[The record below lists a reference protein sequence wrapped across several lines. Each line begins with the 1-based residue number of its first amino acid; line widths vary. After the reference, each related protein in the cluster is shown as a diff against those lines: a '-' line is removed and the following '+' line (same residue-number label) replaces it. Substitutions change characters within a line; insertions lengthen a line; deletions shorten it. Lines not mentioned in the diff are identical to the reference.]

1 MTETYLFKQSS
12 NMFKDT
18 FWQVM
23 GMWSRVTEAALAR
36 TEGFVETY
44 LDADRQGVT
53 EEDVED
59 YDENPEGFGTPEDEI
74 PAEEPP
80 L

>member
-23 GMWSRVTEAALAR
+23 GMWSRVTEAAWAR
-36 TEGFVETY
+36 TEGFVDTY
-44 LDADRQGVT
+44 L
-53 EEDVED
+53 
-59 YDENPEGFGTPEDEI
+59 
-74 PAEEPP
+74 
-80 L
+80 